1 MKKMNMDLVQV
12 AGLAGSVLTIA
23 ATLLTNYA
31 GEKKLDKT
39 IEEKVAEALAKQL
52 SKDSLGE

>member
-1 MKKMNMDLVQV
+1 MKKMNVDLVQV
-12 AGLAGSVLTIA
+12 AGLAGSILTIT

-31 GEKKLDKT
+31 GEMKLDKT

-52 SKDSLGE
+52 SNMNSNE

>member
-1 MKKMNMDLVQV
+1 MKKMNLDLVQV

-31 GEKKLDKT
+31 GDKKLDKP
-39 IEEKVAEALAKQL
+39 IEAKVAEALAKQL
-52 SKDSLGE
+52 SDMNSNE

>member
-1 MKKMNMDLVQV
+1 MKKMNLDLVQV
-12 AGLAGSVLTIA
+12 ASLAGSVLTIA
-23 ATLLTNYA
+23 ATLVTNYA

-52 SKDSLGE
+52 GNIKSNE